1 MLGLFLFIYYVYFF
15 FLRFQKIRKVLT
27 RVLARVLALML
38 VSLDYTLFVVCDCY
52 HDDSHARC
60 CFDCY
65 RVDERAFVVLIVTMM
80 CNSIALR
87 LV

>member
-1 MLGLFLFIYYVYFF
+1 MLGLGLFLFFYYFNVFSF
-15 FLRFQKIRKVLT
+15 RFQKIRKVLT

-38 VSLDYTLFVVCDCY
+38 VYLDYYAL
-52 HDDSHARC
+52 C
-60 CFDCY
+60 CFRLLLIADW
-65 RVDERAFVVLIVTMM
+65 RAFVVLIFTMM